1 MTVYICYCYADSR
14 LASKLALD
22 LMRRGMNV
30 WIDQAAEGTSAETR
44 RLDQIQGIVESD
56 HFVLILSATA
66 VVDPETFDQVRVAV
80 ERKRPIIVA
89 RRQEVHL
96 LRDQEPLLA
105 GAPVIDF
112 SRARYDEAL
121 RELIALLG
129 GDPDTAPDERLVDP
143 EEATQWLPGEWRVTF
158 HNTRNG
164 LSGEG
169 QFLFEADGKATGIV
183 VTEQDGLPMEMRIFG
198 KWWLTDDRL
207 SVQGESKIFVPVEDS
222 DLPERFT
229 YSMTLKVLEMTRDQ
243 IKASS
248 SAGDQAVFSR
258 VTTQNTQAG

>member
-1 MTVYICYCYADSR
+1 MTVYICYCYADTR

-22 LMRRGMNV
+22 LMRRGLNV
-30 WIDQAAEGTSAETR
+30 WIDQSAEGTSAETR
-44 RLDQIQGIVESD
+44 RLDQIQGIIESD
-56 HFVLILSATA
+56 QFVLILSATTTTST
-66 VVDPETFDQVRVAV
+66 ETFDQVRMAV

-89 RRQEVHL
+89 KRQEVYL

-129 GDPDTAPDERLVDP
+129 GDPDAAPDERLVDP
-143 EEATQWLPGEWRVTF
+143 EEASQWLPGEWRVTF

-164 LSGEG
+164 ASGEG
-169 QFLFEADGKATGIV
+169 QFLFEASGKAIGLL
-183 VTEQDGLPMEMRIFG
+183 VTEQDGLPMEMRILG
-198 KWWLTDDRL
+198 QWWLSDNRL

-229 YSMTLKVLEMTRDQ
+229 YSMTLRVNDLTRDH

-248 SAGDQAVFSR
+248 SVGDQVIFSR
-258 VTTQNTQAG
+258 LPNATP